1 MHPIRVTMKGGS
13 PIIDDSRRR
22 RNADAELEL
31 SGALVSSTGSTPD
44 GLPLA
49 YSRAPAPDLAPWVQS
64 LAAVDIETAV
74 DRHQCRFF
82 SANPAIRVF
91 LRGKWQV
98 ETADGPCEFDTE
110 NGSRTIY
117 FGPQTRA
124 MPVKVDGPMRF
135 LLLQFHPGA
144 PPLDQS
150 LTHVQML
157 DRIECFDEGLP
168 DDIRNAGYG
177 PSEKREEWIDHFE
190 RLTRR
195 VLFDRVKEEPPALA
209 LATYRR
215 ILTDPA
221 TGVDEMAEE
230 FGVSRRTLERQV
242 KESFGISPK
251 KVIRRARALDMAAA
265 LFGVAMPQEE
275 AEFRLR
281 YFDQSHMT
289 REINT
294 YFGMAPGVLSRQDA
308 ILLRIDLEVRQM
320 RRLEAMGELGIED
333 VPWRDPD
340 AEPTSRDD

>member
-1 MHPIRVTMKGGS
+1 M
-13 PIIDDSRRR
+13 
-22 RNADAELEL
+22 AE
-31 SGALVSSTGSTPD
+31 GLVSSTGSTPD
-44 GLPLA
+44 GLPLS
-49 YSRAPAPDLAPWVQS
+49 YSRAPAPDIAPWVQS
-64 LAAVDIETAV
+64 LAAVDIETAT
-74 DRHQCRFF
+74 DRHDCRFF

-91 LRGKWQV
+91 LKGKWTV
-98 ETADGPCEFDTE
+98 ETADGPFQFDTAS
-110 NGSRTIY
+110 GSRTVY
-117 FGPQTRA
+117 FGPQTKA
-124 MPVKVDGPMRF
+124 MPVRVDGPMQF

-150 LTHVQML
+150 LTHTQML
-157 DRIECFDEGLP
+157 DRVECFDEGLP
-168 DDIRNAGYG
+168 DDIRQAGYG
-177 PSEKREEWIDHFE
+177 PSENREAWLDHFE
-190 RLTRR
+190 GHTRR
-195 VLFDRVKEEPPALA
+195 VLFDRVAEEPPELA

-215 ILTDPA
+215 ILTDPS
-221 TGVDEMAEE
+221 TGVDEMARD
-230 FGVSRRTLERQV
+230 FGISRRTLERQV

-289 REINT
+289 REINE

-320 RRLEAMGELGIED
+320 RRLEAMGELGIEH
-333 VPWRDPD
+333 VPWRDPY

>member
-1 MHPIRVTMKGGS
+1 MPG
-13 PIIDDSRRR
+13 D
-22 RNADAELEL
+22 
-31 SGALVSSTGSTPD
+31 LVSSTGSTPD
-44 GLPLA
+44 GLPLS
-49 YSRAPAPDLAPWVQS
+49 YSRAPAPDIAPWVQS
-64 LAAVDIETAV
+64 LAAVDIETAI
-74 DRHQCRFF
+74 DRLECRFF

-91 LRGKWQV
+91 LKGKWQV
-98 ETADGPCEFDTE
+98 ETGDGTFEFDTDS
-110 NGSRTIY
+110 GSHTVY
-117 FGPQTRA
+117 FGPQTKA
-124 MPVKVDGPMRF
+124 MPVKAEGPMRF

-150 LTHVQML
+150 LTHTQML
-157 DRIECFDEGLP
+157 DRVECFDKGLP

-177 PSEKREEWIDHFE
+177 ESESREAWINHFE
-190 RLTRR
+190 SLTRK
-195 VLFDRVKEEPPALA
+195 VLFDRVKEEPPEIA

-221 TGVDEMAEE
+221 VGVEEMAEE
-230 FGVSRRTLERQV
+230 FGISRRTLERQV

-265 LFGVAMPQEE
+265 IFGVAMPQEE

-289 REINT
+289 REINA

-320 RRLEAMGELGIED
+320 RRLEAMGELGID
-333 VPWRDPD
+333 HVPWRDPD
-340 AEPTSRDD
+340 SEPTSRED